1 MEILELPL
9 PSPLL
14 TETSLAGSLNLS
26 PDHPPM
32 CSLPAA
38 RLRLPWTLVSGPWAP
53 PTVVIT
59 AGYQTDG
66 ALSLSILRLSDSYL
80 YFLRQLAGVEVRT
93 RGRIEIWPPFKQT
106 V

>member
-1 MEILELPL
+1 
-9 PSPLL
+9 
-14 TETSLAGSLNLS
+14 
-26 PDHPPM
+26 M
-32 CSLPAA
+32 CSLLAA

-53 PTVVIT
+53 PTVVII

-66 ALSLSILRLSDSYL
+66 AVSLSNPRLGDSYL
-80 YFLRQLAGVEVRT
+80 YFLGQLAGVEVRT